1 MFGIIILTERKIT
14 LDIIIIVWY
23 IMFRNKTNSKLGGI
37 KMSKVIIMVGLPMSG
52 KSQWV
57 KNNIQGKMKVT
68 SIEKEIVILT

>member
-1 MFGIIILTERKIT
+1 
-14 LDIIIIVWY
+14 
-23 IMFRNKTNSKLGGI
+23 
-37 KMSKVIIMVGLPMSG
+37 MSKVIIMVGLPMSG